1 MNNFSI
7 GPGLIAHWLS
17 CFKTFTSI
25 IFYYVGQMP
34 SDVKWRKK
42 EKRNHKEHH
51 KKASFFH
58 IAEFSNG
65 FFFCFIFEKTYS
77 SLPMLFVHIGKS
89 SSETLR
95 SSGSQMF
102 FKIFVLK
109 NFSMFAKSTYV
120 RVSF

>member
-34 SDVKWRKK
+34 SDVKWSKR
-42 EKRNHKEHH
+42 EKRNDKEHH
-51 KKASFFH
+51 KKVSFFH
-58 IAEFSNG
+58 RAEFSNG
-65 FFFCFIFEKTYS
+65 FCFV
-77 SLPMLFVHIGKS
+77 LFLRKCLLHFLCCLFIGKS
-89 SSETLR
+89 SGENLR
-95 SSGSQMF
+95 SSRSQMF
-102 FKIFVLK
+102 FKIDVLE
-109 NFSMFAKSTYV
+109 NFSMLAKNTCV